1 MPYQLIIREEA
12 HLDANEAYNYYE
24 EKSTGLG
31 ERFLQELIQRYNEIT
46 AHPEYYGFID
56 EQKIIR
62 DVKLRHFPY
71 LIVYEF
77 KGDKVIVYSVLMDI
91 KILIKKSPNKLPP
104 GYFKNLKQKSRA

>member
-1 MPYQLIIREEA
+1 MPYQLVIREEA

-71 LIVYEF
+71 LIVYEIN
-77 KGDKVIVYSVLMDI
+77 GDKVIVYSVFNGYKNPDK
-91 KILIKKSPNKLPP
+91 KIPK
-104 GYFKNLKQKSRA
+104 